1 MSKILKDY
9 ELNIDGQALY
19 DGKKTILANVLRGE
33 GASEKENAELVSA
46 LESVPS
52 SLQKY
57 IISYIDNYKNKTQK
71 EFEEKEI
78 SVFEAAK
85 QKGYAEGFKS
95 GKSEALKSM
104 EEGVKNIF
112 SAAESIKQ
120 FKNELY
126 EDVKNDVVN
135 LSIKI
140 AETITKSK
148 IAADDG
154 ILLNIIASAI
164 NQSSD
169 AVNFTICLNPEDFKV
184 LNKNPD
190 VLKDFLSKEAAVDF
204 IQNKNVQPGNVVI
217 RTDFGEIDARISTQI
232 ERITNMF
239 TKVF

>member
-9 ELNIDGQALY
+9 ELNMEGQALY

-33 GASEKENAELVSA
+33 GASAKENAELVSA
-46 LESVPS
+46 LESIPS

-57 IISYIDNYKNKTQK
+57 IISYIENYKNKTEK
-71 EFEEKEI
+71 EFEEKEN
-78 SVFEAAK
+78 SVFETAK
-85 QKGYAEGFKS
+85 QKGYAEGFEI

-112 SAAESIKQ
+112 SAAESIKR

-126 EDVKNDVVN
+126 EDVKKDAVN

-154 ILLNIIASAI
+154 VLFNIIASAI
-164 NQSSD
+164 NKSSD
-169 AVNFTICLNPEDFKV
+169 AVNFTICLNPEDYKA

-190 VLKDFLSKEAAVDF
+190 ALKDFLSKEAAVDF
-204 IQNKNVQPGNVVI
+204 IQDKNVQPGNVVI
-217 RTDFGEIDARISTQI
+217 RTDFGEIDAKISTQI
-232 ERITNMF
+232 ERIKNMF

>member
-9 ELNIDGQALY
+9 ELNMEGQTLY

-33 GASEKENAELVSA
+33 GASAKENAELVSA
-46 LESVPS
+46 LESIPS

-57 IISYIDNYKNKTQK
+57 IISYIENYKNKTGK
-71 EFEEKEI
+71 EFKEKEN

-85 QKGYAEGFKS
+85 QKGYAEGFES

-126 EDVKNDVVN
+126 EDVKKDVIT

-148 IAADDG
+148 IAADDD

-169 AVNFTICLNPEDFKV
+169 AVNFTICLNPEDYKV

-190 VLKDFLSKEAAVDF
+190 ALKDFLSKEAVIDF
-204 IQNKNVQPGNVVI
+204 IQDKNIRSGNVVI
-217 RTDFGEIDARISTQI
+217 KTDFGEIDARISTQI

>member
-9 ELNIDGQALY
+9 ELNMEGQTLY

-33 GASEKENAELVSA
+33 GASAKENAELAEA

-57 IISYIDNYKNKTQK
+57 ILSYIENYKNKTEK
-71 EFEEKEI
+71 EFEEKEN

-85 QKGYAEGFKS
+85 QKGYAEGFES

-126 EDVKNDVVN
+126 EDVKKDAVN
-135 LSIKI
+135 LSVKI
-140 AETITKSK
+140 AETIIKSK

-154 ILLNIIASAI
+154 VLFNIIASAI
-164 NQSSD
+164 NKSSD
-169 AVNFTICLNPEDFKV
+169 AVNFTICLNPEDYKV

-190 VLKDFLSKEAAVDF
+190 ALKDFLSKETAIDF
-204 IQNKNVQPGNVVI
+204 IQDKNVQSGNVVI
-217 RTDFGEIDARISTQI
+217 RTDFGEIDATISTQI
-232 ERITNMF
+232 ERIKNMF

>member
-9 ELNIDGQALY
+9 ELNMEGQTLY

-33 GASEKENAELVSA
+33 ESSAKENAELISA
-46 LESVPS
+46 LESIPS

-57 IISYIDNYKNKTQK
+57 IISYIEDYKNKTEK
-71 EFEEKEI
+71 EFKEKEN
-78 SVFEAAK
+78 SVFESAK
-85 QKGYAEGFKS
+85 QKGYAEGFES

-104 EEGVKNIF
+104 EESVKNIF

-126 EDVKNDVVN
+126 EDVKEDVVN

-154 ILLNIIASAI
+154 VLFNIIASAI
-164 NQSSD
+164 NKSSD
-169 AVNFTICLNPEDFKV
+169 AVNFTICLNPEDYKA

-190 VLKDFLSKEAAVDF
+190 ALKDFLSKEADTDF
-204 IQNKNVQPGNVVI
+204 IQDKNVQSGNVVI
-217 RTDFGEIDARISTQI
+217 RTDFGEIDAKTSTQI
-232 ERITNMF
+232 ERIKNMF

>member
-9 ELNIDGQALY
+9 ELNMDGQTLY

-33 GASEKENAELVSA
+33 GASAKENAELAAA

-57 IISYIDNYKNKTQK
+57 ILSYIENYKNKTEK
-71 EFEEKEI
+71 EFEEKENY
-78 SVFEAAK
+78 VFESAK
-85 QKGYAEGFKS
+85 QKGYAEGFES

-126 EDVKNDVVN
+126 EDVKKDAVN

-140 AETITKSK
+140 AETITRSK

-154 ILLNIIASAI
+154 VLFNIIASAI
-164 NQSSD
+164 NKSSD
-169 AVNFTICLNPEDFKV
+169 AVNFTICLNPEDYKV

-190 VLKDFLSKEAAVDF
+190 ALKDFLSKEASIDF
-204 IQNKNVQPGNVVI
+204 IQDKKVQPGNVVI
-217 RTDFGEIDARISTQI
+217 STDFGEIDAAIATQI
-232 ERITNMF
+232 ENIKNMF